1 MHSLDSSKTVLTMSK
16 HHEPALTVSSGEVI
30 TIETLDCFSN
40 ALQSETDLLSSV
52 VEDQINPATGPISV
66 QGASP
71 GDTLR
76 VDILDIE
83 VEDEG
88 TMATHPDLGALPGAV
103 EERTKKVQ
111 VVDGRVH
118 FDENY
123 SFGIEPMIGVIG
135 TAPKDEEIATGT
147 PADHGGNMDTRK
159 ITTGSTLYL
168 PVEVP
173 GALLAIGDVHA
184 GMADGEVASC
194 GLEIGARVVVRVSVV
209 PGRPLPLPF
218 LVTTEEAITI
228 ASRQDLMVAVQEA
241 TRMMRDFLVERT
253 TLTAGEA
260 LMLLSLQGTVS
271 ISQVVD
277 PLKTARM
284 EVPHQL
290 LETYGLSEVIHLD

>member
-1 MHSLDSSKTVLTMSK
+1 MHSLDSNHTVLTMSK
-16 HHEPALTVSSGEVI
+16 DHEPVLSVSSGETI
-30 TIETLDCFSN
+30 AIETLDCFSN
-40 ALQSETDLLSSV
+40 ALLSEHDLLSSV
-52 VEDQINPATGPISV
+52 GWDQVNPATGPISV
-66 QGASP
+66 HGAAV

-83 VEDEG
+83 VETEG

-103 EERTKKVQ
+103 EERTKKIPVI
-111 VVDGRVH
+111 DGQVH
-118 FDENY
+118 FDEQY
-123 SFGIEPMIGVIG
+123 SFPFEPMVGVIG
-135 TAPKDEEIATGT
+135 TAPKGDEIATGT
-147 PADHGGNMDTRK
+147 PADHGGNMDTIK

-168 PVEVP
+168 PVEAP
-173 GALLAIGDVHA
+173 GGLLAIGDVHA
-184 GMADGEVASC
+184 AMADGEVASC

-218 LVTTEEAITI
+218 LVTSTEAITI
-228 ASRQDLMVAVQEA
+228 ASREGLMEAVQEA

-253 TLTAGEA
+253 YLTNSEA
-260 LMLLSLQGTVS
+260 LMLLSLQGTAG

-290 LETYGLSEVIHLD
+290 FEAYDLSEAIQV